1 MAHFAQLDDNNVVL
15 QVIVVSDEHE
25 ATGEQWCHDF
35 AGGRWK
41 QTSYN
46 SRIRKNYAGP
56 GFTYDESR
64 DAFIPP
70 KAYPSWTLNEETCQ
84 WQAPNPKPDLGNYV
98 WVESEQQWILPLMLF
113 YGNYGADHS
122 PEPVANVVSVY
133 ALEPFVPK
141 IVYQDADFS
150 CALTL
155 VNNIVI
161 ASIGIQ
167 NKNTSATARLLLGSS
182 FLEKC
187 NEIQRNVAM
196 PVYAMDS
203 LPNSAYTDIT
213 ESPAWII
220 GSRFQFEFYENT
232 VFNDKTYFVLRR
244 TLDKA
249 MG

>member
-1 MAHFAQLDDNNVVL
+1 MAHFAQLDNNNQVL

-41 QTSYN
+41 QTSYTA
-46 SRIRKNYAGP
+46 SIRKNYAGP

-70 KAYPSWTLNEETCQ
+70 KPYPSWVLNEETCR
-84 WQAPNPKPDLGNYV
+84 WQAPNPRPDSGNHV
-98 WVESEQQWILPLMLF
+98 WDETGQQWALPLMLF
-113 YGNYGADHS
+113 YGNYGADH
-122 PEPVANVVSVY
+122 PEEPVANAVSVY
-133 ALEPFVPK
+133 ALEPFVSK
-141 IVYQDADFS
+141 TVYQDADF
-150 CALTL
+150 ALALIL

-161 ASIGIQ
+161 TSIGI
-167 NKNTSATARLLLGSS
+167 KNRNADIAAR

-196 PVYAMDS
+196 PIYAMDS

-213 ESPAWII
+213 ESPAWKI
-220 GSRFQFEFYENT
+220 GSRYQFEFYENA
-232 VFNDKTYFVLRR
+232 VFDNKTYFVLCR

-249 MG
+249 IG